1 MDFRFSEDALTL
13 AQGAADIL
21 QGECP
26 PERLR
31 STDRESLW
39 PKLAEMGLIGTL
51 APESAGGLGL
61 DGTDFALIAEECGRV
76 ALPEPLVMVAG
87 VAVPCIATTD
97 EGALAD
103 VIAGTH
109 LPLPVHPLNPF
120 TNLADQADGFIFATD
135 DGVYGVPASQAT
147 LTAQQSIDPNRRLFS
162 VTADLTDDFKVGDA
176 ALADD
181 MAARGM
187 VFTAAELLGLT
198 RAMIDQATE
207 YAKGR
212 EQFGKPIGSFQA
224 VKHHLATAFT
234 KLEFARPVVYRAAAA
249 LDAPGHR
256 RDLAVSHAKLAANE
270 AAWLAAETSIQVHGG
285 MGYTFEVD
293 LHYFM
298 KRAYALTAQWGDTTY
313 HTNRL
318 DDLVLSRKVTLGP
331 SQTFAA

>member
-1 MDFRFSEDALTL
+1 MDFRFSDDALTL
-13 AQGAADIL
+13 AQGAADFL

-39 PKLAEMGLIGTL
+39 PALADMGLIGTL

-61 DGTDFALIAEECGRV
+61 DATDFALIAEECGRV

-87 VAVPCIATTD
+87 VSVPCVAATCPD
-97 EGALAD
+97 ELGPD
-103 VIAGTH
+103 IAGTH
-109 LPLPVHPLNPF
+109 IPLPVHPLNPF
-120 TNLADQADGFIFATD
+120 TNLADQADGFVIAT
-135 DGVYGVPASQAT
+135 GESVYGVPASAAT
-147 LTAQQSIDPNRRLFS
+147 LRPQTSIDPNRAPFK
-162 VTADLTDDFKVGDA
+162 VEATLTDDLKVGDA
-176 ALADD
+176 SLADD
-181 MAARGM
+181 MAARGA

-234 KLEFARPVVYRAAAA
+234 KLEFARPVVYRAAAS
-249 LDAPGHR
+249 LGTPGAR

-270 AAWLAAETSIQVHGG
+270 AAWLAAETAIQVHGG

-298 KRAYALTAQWGDTTY
+298 KRAYALCAQWGDSTY

-318 DDLVLSRKVTLGP
+318 DDLVLGGAIALGP